1 MNIVLI
7 LIICTIYSFILYF
20 ILKTRIDSRVN
31 NKKFLREVREEISSL
46 VTQINETSDR
56 NVTLLENR
64 LERLNSLLA
73 EADTKIALL
82 KNNIKVNNEPV
93 IQSRKVV
100 EVKEE
105 VKTTPKE
112 RLDIN
117 LVEDDKSLSTKERI
131 ILLHKQGIST
141 SVIARKTEST
151 IGEVELIITLNR
163 G

>member
-1 MNIVLI
+1 MNIIII

-20 ILKTRIDSRVN
+20 ILKSRIDSRVN
-31 NKKFLREVREEISSL
+31 NKKFLREVREEIASL

-73 EADTKIALL
+73 EADGKIAIL
-82 KNNIKVNNEPV
+82 KKDIKVCDKLV
-93 IQSRKVV
+93 IKPKVTTIV
-100 EVKEE
+100 KESVKPEVKES
-105 VKTTPKE
+105 
-112 RLDIN
+112 LDID
-117 LVEDDKSLSTKERI
+117 LVEDNKSLSTKERI
-131 ILLHKQGIST
+131 ILLHKQGISPT
-141 SVIARKTEST
+141 VIARKTEST